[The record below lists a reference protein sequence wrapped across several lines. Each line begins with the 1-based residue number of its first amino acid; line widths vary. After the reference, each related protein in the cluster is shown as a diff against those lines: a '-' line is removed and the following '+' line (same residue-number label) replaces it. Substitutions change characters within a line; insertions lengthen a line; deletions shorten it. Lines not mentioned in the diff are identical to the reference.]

1 MNKKS
6 NIITN
11 IIVILFIV
19 FGAVNFS
26 MVISEYSDVVDNDI
40 ASRNYLQQS
49 LIKMH
54 EMETDLCITINLGR
68 NSDKADNTAAIE
80 EYSRKID
87 YYMGECKELMKK

>member
-1 MNKKS
+1 MKKKI

-19 FGAVNFS
+19 LGSVDFS

-54 EMETDLCITINLGR
+54 EMETDLCIAINLGR

-80 EYSRKID
+80 DYISKID
-87 YYMGECKELMKK
+87 YSMGECKDLMK